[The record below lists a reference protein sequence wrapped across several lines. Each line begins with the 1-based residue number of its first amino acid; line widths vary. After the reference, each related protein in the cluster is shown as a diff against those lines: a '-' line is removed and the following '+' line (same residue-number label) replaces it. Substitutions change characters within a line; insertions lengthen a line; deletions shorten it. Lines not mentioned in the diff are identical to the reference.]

1 MIYNFDDQIERRG
14 TDAYKYVYLKDLCGR
29 EDVLP
34 MWVADMDFAT
44 PPFVMKAIEKKLQQR
59 VLGYQCSGERYHNAI
74 TSWCQSHYGWTVRP
88 EEINYV
94 PGVVAGIYLAMQT
107 FTEKGERVLI
117 QDPVYHPFHIVP
129 QGSDRVVVWNRL
141 ETGNRKPETWS
152 MNLETLRR
160 DIRGCRMMILCNPH
174 NPGGICW
181 SRETLQQVAHICHE
195 EGVIVV
201 SDEIHCDMLLGGRR
215 HIPFASVSD
224 EARDI
229 TITLQAP
236 SKTFN
241 MPGIVGAQAIV
252 QNPELRERYF
262 QYIGHSDMDLG
273 NSFCYDAAA
282 ACYSE
287 EGDEWRR
294 QMLRYVEGNI
304 DALVA
309 GLEPVCDKI
318 SVVRPEASFL
328 VLLDCRG
335 LGFKTQKEITRFFAD
350 QCHLGLNP
358 GEMFGS
364 QGLGYMRIN
373 MGCPRSTVLE
383 AAERIKKA
391 LNK

>member
-1 MIYNFDDQIERRG
+1 MQYNFDEIIERRG

-44 PPFVMKAIEKKLQQR
+44 PPFVMDAIQKKLSQR
-59 VLGYQCSGERYHNAI
+59 VLGYQCSGERYRNAI
-74 TSWCQSHYGWTVRP
+74 VNWNSSHHGWNIKP
-88 EEINYV
+88 EDINYV

-107 FTEKGERVLI
+107 FTEKQDKILI

-129 QGSDRVVVWNRL
+129 EGSGRTVVWNRL
-141 ETGNRKPETWS
+141 ETWN
-152 MNLETLRR
+152 MNLETLEH
-160 DIRGCRMMILCNPH
+160 DIHGCRMMILCNPH
-174 NPGGICW
+174 NPGGVCW
-181 SRETLQQVAHICHE
+181 TKETLQQVAHICHK

-201 SDEIHCDMLLGGRR
+201 SDEIHCDMVLGGRK

-229 TITLQAP
+229 AITLQAP

-252 QNPELRERYF
+252 QNPELRDKYF
-262 QYIGHSDMDLG
+262 SYIEHSDMDLG
-273 NSFCYDAAA
+273 NSFCYEAAV

-287 EGDEWRR
+287 EGDEWRN
-294 QMLRYVEGNI
+294 QMLQYVEGNI
-304 DALVA
+304 DALIK
-309 GLEPVCDKI
+309 GLEPISDKI
-318 SVVRPEASFL
+318 KVVRPEASFL

-350 QCHLGLNP
+350 ECHLALNP

-364 QGLGYMRIN
+364 QGRGYMRIN
-373 MGCPRSTVLE
+373 MGCPRSTVLD
-383 AAERIKKA
+383 AVNRITDATQRHA
-391 LNK
+391 LC